1 MWALRSKID
10 PNALQLNKAVTIFTI
25 ISILFMQKVIIYVL
39 LFFLP
44 VSYSGNKDIPST
56 FTTSVTSECEKLYN
70 EMHLE
75 NTINYEA
82 FQQAFIGYNKIEE
95 KNRNIITLIDFTK
108 PSTQERLYVLDMK
121 DKKLL
126 YSSLVSHGRN
136 SGENYATSFSN
147 ENGSYKSSLGFYLT
161 EGTYQGKNGYSLILN
176 GLERGINDRAKERA
190 IVIHGAPY
198 SNPSVIASGRLGRSQ
213 GCPALPQALS
223 KPIINTIKGGTL
235 LYIYADD
242 NKYLAQSNILSP
254 YTASL

>member
-1 MWALRSKID
+1 
-10 PNALQLNKAVTIFTI
+10 
-25 ISILFMQKVIIYVL
+25 MQKVIIYVL

-44 VSYSGNKDIPST
+44 VGYSANYEKDPVLLIS
-56 FTTSVTSECEKLYN
+56 STSECEKLYTD
-70 EMHLE
+70 MHLDS
-75 NTINYEA
+75 IVNYAA
-82 FQQAFIGYNKIEE
+82 FEQAFIGYNKIEE

-108 PSTQERLYVLDMK
+108 PSTEERLYVLDMNQK
-121 DKKLL
+121 RLL

-161 EGTYQGKNGYSLILN
+161 ESTYQGKNGYSLILN

-223 KPIINTIKGGTL
+223 KPIINTIKDGTL
-235 LYIYADD
+235 LYIYAD
-242 NKYLAQSNILSP
+242 NQKYLAQSKILGS

>member
-1 MWALRSKID
+1 MDL
-10 PNALQLNKAVTIFTI
+10 NALQLNKTGTVFSLLI
-25 ISILFMQKVIIYVL
+25 ILFMQKVIIYVL
-39 LFFLP
+39 LFFFP
-44 VSYSGNKDIPST
+44 VSYSGIKDSPSIPPV
-56 FTTSVTSECEKLYN
+56 SVTSECEKLYN
-70 EMHLE
+70 DMHLA
-75 NTINYEA
+75 NTINYAA
-82 FQQAFIGYNKIEE
+82 FEQAFIGYNKIEE

-121 DKKLL
+121 AKKIL

-161 EGTYQGKNGYSLILN
+161 ESTYQGKNGYSLILN

-198 SNPSVIASGRLGRSQ
+198 SNPSTIASGRLGRSQ

-242 NKYLAQSNILSP
+242 QKYLAQSNILSS